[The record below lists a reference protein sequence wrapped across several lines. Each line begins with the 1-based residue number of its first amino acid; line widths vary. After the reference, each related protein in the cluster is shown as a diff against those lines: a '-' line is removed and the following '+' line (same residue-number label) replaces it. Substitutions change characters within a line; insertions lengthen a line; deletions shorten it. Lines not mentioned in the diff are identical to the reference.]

1 MNGGGPAQ
9 SFDHR
14 RLRHAVESA
23 PDYPAAAAAAA
34 AEAAKCQAAKEQ
46 ADAAH
51 RAASEAVSAIWD
63 REAHRLFGAPD
74 NDRLA
79 RATTGGSRRG

>member
-1 MNGGGPAQ
+1 MNGAGPAQ

-23 PDYPAAAAAAA
+23 PDYPAAA

-63 REAHRLFGAPD
+63 REAHRLFGAPG
-74 NDRLA
+74 NGRPP
-79 RATTGGSRRG
+79 RATTTGGSRRG

>member
-1 MNGGGPAQ
+1 MNGDRTTQ

-14 RLRHAVESA
+14 RLRNAVETA
-23 PDYPAAAAAAA
+23 PDYADAA

-46 ADAAH
+46 ADTAH

-63 REAHRLFGAPD
+63 REARRLFGAPD
-74 NDRLA
+74 SGA
-79 RATTGGSRRG
+79 SRRPAAVGPRRG

>member
-23 PDYPAAAAAAA
+23 PDYPAAA

-63 REAHRLFGAPD
+63 REARRLFGAPD

-79 RATTGGSRRG
+79 RAITGGSRRG